1 MITVLYF
8 ASLRELLGLD
18 QESLSQHPKT
28 LGELRNILA
37 ERYGEA
43 WQQAANGSKLLA
55 AINQE
60 MAEDTQTINA
70 GDEIAFFPPVTG
82 G

>member
-8 ASLRELLGLD
+8 ASLREVLGLD
-18 QESLSQHPKT
+18 EESLNQYPQT
-28 LGELRNILA
+28 LGELRGMLA
-37 ERYGEA
+37 DRHGES
-43 WQQAANGSKLLA
+43 WQQAASGSKLLA

-60 MAEDTQTINA
+60 MAEDTESINA